1 MIVDA
6 QIHLWS
12 KGTPSAHHRQT
23 PFLKEEAL
31 AMMDAA
37 GVDRAVVHPVMWDP
51 DSNELAVEAARA
63 HPDRFAIMGWVY
75 LDQPAQRALL
85 ETWKSRPGMK
95 GLRFYF
101 SDPQSLTWPDDGN
114 LDWVFPVAE
123 RLGIPATGRRNCR
136 EASGVAPQRRS
147 HGCPARDGRGRGGLS
162 TPRSTDRAGETSERG
177 GESDG
182 AGGLRDGCISIFEH
196 P

>member
-1 MIVDA
+1 MMIVDA

-23 PFLKEEAL
+23 PFLHEEAL

-37 GVDRAVVHPVMWDP
+37 GVGRAVVHPVMWDP

-63 HPDRFAIMGWVY
+63 HPDRFAIMRWIY

-85 ETWKSRPGMK
+85 DTWRRRPGMK

-123 RLGIPATGRRNCR
+123 RLGVPAAGRRHR
-136 EASGVAPQRRS
+136 RAASGLTPQRRS
-147 HGCPARDGRGRGGLS
+147 PGRPARDGRRRGGLS
-162 TPRSTDRAGETSERG
+162 AP
-177 GESDG
+177 
-182 AGGLRDGCISIFEH
+182 
-196 P
+196 